1 VHPLR
6 RFLLRLRNAIHPGR
20 EEPDLARELASH
32 LGLLEDEYQ
41 RRGMSA
47 DDARAAARRAFGSAM
62 HAKDLHRDARS
73 FTWIDD
79 ARRDGLYAIRTLR
92 RTPGF
97 TALAV
102 LTLALGIGATT
113 AIFTLIDGVLLQSL
127 PVRDARGLVLLGDA
141 RGSGTAIGLQ
151 GGSFT
156 LFSYDLY
163 RRLRDERIF
172 DGLCAVQSSKS
183 RVSVRRPGV
192 NDTEP
197 AFARLVSAN
206 YFDVLG
212 TRAALGRVLGPA
224 DDAASAPPVAVVS
237 YRYWSERLNRDPSV
251 IGSSVRLDR
260 VSVAIVGVAAPEF
273 YGETLEPDPP
283 SFWMPLAINR
293 LIDPSRAIIDS
304 PEIHWL
310 YLLGRL
316 GPATAA
322 PQAQARVTAVL
333 QDWLRARAG
342 ASVSSERQARIAR
355 ARIPLNSGA
364 GGITHA
370 RREYSSALQLLLA
383 ISSTV
388 LLIACANIANLLL
401 ARGAA
406 RERERSIRL
415 AIGAS
420 RGRLVRQSLTES
432 LTLALAGG
440 ALGVL
445 VAMWGVRL
453 LLALVFGG
461 TDTVP
466 FSTSPDGRVLAF
478 AFALSCGA
486 AIVFGVLPAIRGS
499 AGVVARDA
507 GRPGWAN
514 ALVVAQVALSL
525 VVLAAAGALS
535 RSLANLATQS
545 FGFETERVLVVN
557 VDPARAGY
565 DFKRLGPLYRDMY
578 ARLNALPG
586 VKSAAF
592 SYYSPFNECCWGFTI
607 AASGYTPQ
615 PGENTRA
622 MLNSVSPGYFETL
635 GTKLLRG
642 RTFDEHDT
650 PASARVAVV
659 NAEFARHF
667 FADADPIGRRFS
679 IGDGGVPGAYE
690 IVGVVESA
698 KYDSPRDRVE
708 PMAFMPL
715 LQRDPDE
722 ADTGEDASHHFI
734 RTIEV
739 RAPGNPAIV
748 AGAVRQALAAIDP
761 NLPVLRVDTLSDDV
775 GRALTRE
782 SVVASLAVFF
792 GVAALALTCVGLY
805 GLTAWS
811 VQRRT
816 REIGIRIA
824 LGARRNAVVGMV
836 VGEVL
841 AQAAIGTLVGV
852 PAAFVALRLIG
863 SALYG
868 VSPVDPTHSAV
879 ATIILLGC
887 IMAAGYA
894 PARRASRIEPIEA
907 LRHD

>member
-1 VHPLR
+1 VR
-6 RFLLRLRNAIHPGR
+6 RFLLRLRNALRPGR
-20 EEPDLARELASH
+20 AEPDLARELASH
-32 LGLLEDEYQ
+32 LALIEEEYQ
-41 RRGMSA
+41 RRGMPP
-47 DDARAAARRAFGSAM
+47 DDARLAARRAFGSAIY
-62 HAKDLHRDARS
+62 AQDLHRDARS
-73 FTWIDD
+73 FMWIDD
-79 ARRDGLYAIRTLR
+79 ARRDVLYAIRTLR
-92 RTPGF
+92 RTPTF

-113 AIFTLIDGVLLQSL
+113 AIFTLINDVLLRPL
-127 PVRDARGLVLLGDA
+127 PVRDARDLVLLGDA
-141 RGSGTAIGLQ
+141 RGSGSAIGLQ

-163 RRLRDERIF
+163 RVLRDDRIF
-172 DGLCAVQSSKS
+172 DGLGAVQSSKS

-192 NDTEP
+192 NDPEP
-197 AFARLVSAN
+197 AFARLVSEN

-224 DDAASAPPVAVVS
+224 DAAASAPPVAVVS
-237 YRYWSERLNRDPSV
+237 YRYWTERLNRDPAV

-283 SFWMPLAINR
+283 GFWMPLAIDR
-293 LIDPSRAIIDS
+293 QLDPARSILDS
-304 PEIHWL
+304 PDVHWL

-316 GPATAA
+316 GPTMT
-322 PQAQARVTAVL
+322 PSQAQTRVNAVL
-333 QDWLRARAG
+333 RDWLRAHDG
-342 ASVSSERQARIAR
+342 ARISSERQARIAS
-355 ARIPLNSGA
+355 ARIPLNPGGA
-364 GGITHA
+364 GITRA
-370 RREYSSALQLLLA
+370 MRTYSSSALQLLLA

-445 VAMWGVRL
+445 FAGWGVQV
-453 LLALVFGG
+453 LLALVFA
-461 TDTVP
+461 DADYLP
-466 FSTSPDGRVLAF
+466 FSTSPDLRVLTF
-478 AFALSCGA
+478 AFALSCSA
-486 AIVFGVLPAIRGS
+486 AVVFGVLPAIRGS
-499 AGVVARDA
+499 AGVVSRETR
-507 GRPGWAN
+507 GPGWAN
-514 ALVVAQVALSL
+514 VLVVGQVALSL
-525 VVLAAAGALS
+525 VVLAAAGALA
-535 RSLANLATQS
+535 RSLANLGAQS
-545 FGFETERVLVVN
+545 FGFETEHVLVAD

-565 DFKRLGPLYRDMY
+565 DFNRLGPLYRDIY
-578 ARLNALPG
+578 ARLNAIPG
-586 VKSAAF
+586 VKSASF
-592 SYYSPFNECCWGFTI
+592 SYYSPFNQCCWRFTI
-607 AASGYTPQ
+607 AALGYTPP
-615 PGENTRA
+615 PGEKTSA
-622 MLNSVSPGYFETL
+622 MLNRVSPGYFETL
-635 GTKLLRG
+635 GTRLLRG

-659 NAEFARHF
+659 NAEFVHHF
-667 FADADPIGRRFS
+667 FSDTNPIGRRFS
-679 IGDGGVPGAYE
+679 IGDGGSPGALE
-690 IVGVVESA
+690 IVGVVEDA
-698 KYDSPRDRVE
+698 KYQSPRDRAE
-708 PMAFMPL
+708 PMAFLPL
-715 LQRDPDE
+715 LQRDADE
-722 ADTGEDASHHFI
+722 ADTGEATSHHFI

-739 RAPGNPAIV
+739 RAAGNPAIV

-761 NLPVLRVDTLSDDV
+761 NLAVLRVDTLSDHV
-775 GRALTRE
+775 GRALSRE
-782 SVVASLAVFF
+782 NVVARLAAFF
-792 GVAALALTCVGLY
+792 GVVALALTCVGLY

-824 LGARRNAVVGMV
+824 LGARRNAVIGMV
-836 VGEVL
+836 IREVV

-863 SALYG
+863 SALYD
-868 VSPVDPTHSAV
+868 VSPSDPQHLAV
-879 ATIILLGC
+879 ATLILVAC
-887 IMAAGYA
+887 IVAAGYA
-894 PARRASRIEPIEA
+894 PARRASQIEPVEA

>member
-1 VHPLR
+1 MHPLR
-6 RFLLRLRNAIHPGR
+6 RFLLRLRNAIRPGR
-20 EEPDLARELASH
+20 AEPDLARELASH
-32 LGLLEDEYQ
+32 LGLLEDEYR

-47 DDARAAARRAFGSAM
+47 DDARAAARHALGSAM

-79 ARRDGLYAIRTLR
+79 ARRDGRYAIRTLR

-183 RVSVRRPGV
+183 RISVRRPGT
-192 NDTEP
+192 NGSEP
-197 AFARLVSAN
+197 VFARLVSAN

-212 TRAALGRVLGPA
+212 TRVVIGRVLGPA

-237 YRYWSERLNRDPSV
+237 FRYWSERLNRDPSV
-251 IGSSVRLDR
+251 IGSAVLLDR
-260 VSVAIVGVAAPEF
+260 VPVAIVGVAAPEF

-283 SFWMPLAINR
+283 SFWMPLAIER
-293 LIDPSRAIIDS
+293 QLDPARSIIDS
-304 PEIHWL
+304 PDQHWL
-310 YLLGRL
+310 YMLGRL
-316 GPATAA
+316 GPTITA
-322 PQAQARVTAVL
+322 PQAQARLTAAL
-333 QDWLRARAG
+333 QDWLRAQGG
-342 ASVSSERQARIAR
+342 ANLSVDRQARIANT
-355 ARIPLNSGA
+355 RIELTPGGS
-364 GGITHA
+364 GITHT
-370 RREYSSALQLLLA
+370 RRTYASALQLLLA
-383 ISSTV
+383 ISSIV

-415 AIGAS
+415 ALGAS

-432 LTLALAGG
+432 LTLALVGG

-445 VAMWGVRL
+445 GASWGVRV

-461 TDTVP
+461 TEYVP
-466 FSTSPDGRVLAF
+466 FSTSPDLRVLAF
-478 AFALSCGA
+478 ALALSCGA

-499 AGVVARDA
+499 ADVVSR
-507 GRPGWAN
+507 RFGWAN
-514 ALVVAQVALSL
+514 ALIVGQVALSL
-525 VVLAAAGALS
+525 VVLAAAGALA
-535 RSLANLATQS
+535 RSLANLATQQ
-545 FGFETERVLVVN
+545 FGFDTEHVLVVD

-565 DFKRLGPLYRDMY
+565 DVNRLGPLYREVY

-586 VKSAAF
+586 VTRAAF
-592 SYYSPFNECCWGFTI
+592 SYYSPFNECCWAFTI
-607 AASGYTPQ
+607 AAQGYTP
-615 PGENTRA
+615 PPEKRRSA
-622 MLNSVSPGYFETL
+622 MLNRVSPGYFETL
-635 GTKLLRG
+635 GTRLLRG
-642 RTFDEHDT
+642 RTLDERDT

-659 NAEFARHF
+659 NAEFVQHF
-667 FADADPIGRRFS
+667 FSDANPIGRRFS
-679 IGDGGVPGAYE
+679 IGDGGVPGALE
-690 IVGVVESA
+690 IVGVVENA
-698 KYDSPRDRVE
+698 KYDRPRDRAE
-708 PMAFMPL
+708 PMAFLPL
-715 LQRDPDE
+715 LQPDPDE
-722 ADTGEDASHHFI
+722 PDTRGDEHQFI

-748 AGAVRQALAAIDP
+748 AGAVRQALASIDP
-761 NLPVLRVDTLSDDV
+761 NLPVLRVDTLSDQV

-782 SVVASLAVFF
+782 NAVANLAAFF
-792 GVAALALTCVGLY
+792 GAAALVLTCVGLY

-824 LGARRNAVVGMV
+824 LGARRGAVIGMV
-836 VGEVL
+836 IREVL
-841 AQAAIGTLVGV
+841 EQAAIGALVGV
-852 PAAFVALRLIG
+852 PAAFVAMQLIK

-868 VSPVDPTHSAV
+868 VSPADPTHSAL